1 MTANNDDIEL
11 NQVAQNITNII
22 ESEDD
27 DEQKKGN
34 KKSREAYRHIT
45 LRGIVWLTLLSF
57 IVGAV
62 GACSLINISMDRYH
76 TLVLERDAMTQK
88 NMREILEANQ
98 NSLDAMRDSLE
109 KMAVSGFS
117 YTPEYIHPSDLSD
130 PPMKK

>member
-1 MTANNDDIEL
+1 MPANKDDLAL

-22 ESEDD
+22 DTEDD
-27 DEQKKGN
+27 DDQKKGN
-34 KKSREAYRHIT
+34 KKAREAYRHIT

-62 GACSLINISMDRYH
+62 GACSIINTSMERYH

-117 YTPEYIHPSDLSD
+117 YTPEYITPSDLNEV
-130 PPMKK
+130 PLKK